1 MGAMTVSMATRVV
14 IALAV
19 MLVAVGATGVAR
31 VQWSGEEV
39 MATRV
44 DVEVVLMVVA
54 VVEVLGLGVN
64 EKMIC
69 K

>member
-1 MGAMTVSMATRVV
+1 MVRGR
-14 IALAV
+14 
-19 MLVAVGATGVAR
+19 
-31 VQWSGEEV
+31 V

-64 EKMIC
+64 EKMIH